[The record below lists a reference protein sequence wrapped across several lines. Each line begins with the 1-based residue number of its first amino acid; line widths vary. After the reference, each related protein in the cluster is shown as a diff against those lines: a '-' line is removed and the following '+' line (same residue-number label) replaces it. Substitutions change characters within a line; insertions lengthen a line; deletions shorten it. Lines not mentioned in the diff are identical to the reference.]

1 MAKPLDPRIAVI
13 LKKYDLD
20 PKEALW
26 DCKGTWVMYHR
37 FCELIAAQSGVKF
50 DPPQVIEANS
60 AEKTAVLC
68 VTGHMGDR
76 SEWSIGEASPGN
88 YRTTEKMQPY
98 PYAMAEKRAKDRVI
112 LKLVGLAGFVYSEE
126 EADDFKEAK
135 PANDAPQKPAEAPR
149 HALSLIYPGTGSG
162 PVAPSMTR
170 WLDLY
175 EAAVAEF
182 GHKALWDENATTL
195 ANIQARADEA
205 GKDDIVDRIKKLYS
219 AAHAK
224 GKAA

>member
-1 MAKPLDPRIAVI
+1 MAKPLDPRIAAI
-13 LKKYDLD
+13 LKDYELA
-20 PKEALW
+20 PKDALW
-26 DCKGTWVMYHR
+26 DCHGTWVMYHR
-37 FCELIAAQSGVKF
+37 YCEIIAAKTGVKF
-50 DPPQVIEANS
+50 DPPQIVEANTPD
-60 AEKTAVLC
+60 KIAVIC

-76 SEWSIGEASPGN
+76 SEWSFGEAAPSN
-88 YRTTEKMQPY
+88 NKNAY

-135 PANDAPQKPAEAPR
+135 PANDAPQKPAEAQR

-219 AAHAK
+219 AAHTK
-224 GKAA
+224 GKAAE